1 MYLVTKQPGESVVV
15 WDAPTV
21 EENTGGGGGKP
32 NTDVDVRI
40 SLGYS
45 NLNLLLIEEPSLTGP
60 NGKQKR

>member
-15 WDAPTV
+15 WDASTV

-32 NTDVDVRI
+32 NTDVEVRI

-45 NLNLLLIEEPSLTGP
+45 NLNRICC
-60 NGKQKR
+60 